1 MSKAMRTVKPKSS
14 GRVEKVRDQK
24 FQGKPP
30 VTSKAKKDS

>member
-1 MSKAMRTVKPKSS
+1 MSKAMRSIKPLSS
-14 GRVEKVRDQK
+14 GRTEKKRLQK